1 MTFSVF
7 LVCLVDF
14 FSLLFCFV
22 IALDQREA
30 CSLRFAAASQS
41 SVPYSC
47 VPVQGGWGAGA
58 CELRLMWLKD
68 RLCVVSVFAE
78 VPDGPSQFV
87 GKQL

>member
-1 MTFSVF
+1 MKTSDLQCFFGLFGGF
-7 LVCLVDF
+7 LF
-14 FSLLFCFV
+14 
-22 IALDQREA
+22 
-30 CSLRFAAASQS
+30 
-41 SVPYSC
+41 VPYSC

-87 GKQL
+87 GKQM